1 MRTDHLAYQQATRVA
16 GMGLLLQA
24 AIGLILLIYGFLFQD
39 STFVIAS
46 EPVLAGV
53 LVWISLMVIFHQHR
67 LERLEALERD
77 DLASERG
84 VEAAGIFEEGE
95 TDVAAR
101 RLRLMY
107 TWLMPVSSLLVA
119 GLLVLFGWQTLVWF
133 RDLENPEM
141 QIRPFS
147 VGSNLGWQLAI
158 SLGLALIA
166 FIFSRFV
173 AGMAATPV
181 WSNLRGG
188 AGHMVGNALVLLAVA
203 VGIALQFFE

>member
-16 GMGLLLQA
+16 GMGFLLQL
-24 AIGLILLIYGFLFQD
+24 AIGLVLLIYGFVFQD

-101 RLRLMY
+101 RLRLMH
-107 TWLMPVSSLLVA
+107 TWLMPTASKA
-119 GLLVLFGWQTLVWF
+119 VL
-133 RDLENPEM
+133 
-141 QIRPFS
+141 QIS
-147 VGSNLGWQLAI
+147 G
-158 SLGLALIA
+158 
-166 FIFSRFV
+166 
-173 AGMAATPV
+173 
-181 WSNLRGG
+181 
-188 AGHMVGNALVLLAVA
+188 
-203 VGIALQFFE
+203 